1 MFHLGIDN
9 KEYVWI
15 FMRINLYNYFY
26 IYIYTYDFVSY
37 MEI

>member
-15 FMRINLYNYFY
+15 FMRINLYNYL
-26 IYIYTYDFVSY
+26 YIYTYDFVSY